1 MDKLIKNSLGFDS
14 DLYIYQDKS
23 MFNYSVDT
31 ILLGNFVKLSNK
43 ITRILEIGTNNGALS
58 VFLAARNKNN
68 RIVAVEIQERA
79 VQIAQKNVELNK
91 MTDQIQLINQDFNI
105 FYKEWNKNNNPKF
118 QSIVCNPPFYP
129 YDKTKSKTKS
139 SMEKLIATHEIHLN
153 LDQLICGASKL
164 LKQKGYLSL

>member
-91 MTDQIQLINQDFNI
+91 MTDQIQLINQDF
-105 FYKEWNKNNNPKF
+105 
-118 QSIVCNPPFYP
+118 
-129 YDKTKSKTKS
+129 
-139 SMEKLIATHEIHLN
+139 
-153 LDQLICGASKL
+153 
-164 LKQKGYLSL
+164 